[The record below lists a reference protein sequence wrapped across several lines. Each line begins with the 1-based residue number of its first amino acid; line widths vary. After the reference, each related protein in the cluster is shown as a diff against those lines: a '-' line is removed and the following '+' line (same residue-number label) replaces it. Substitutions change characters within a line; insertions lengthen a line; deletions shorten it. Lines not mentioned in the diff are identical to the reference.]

1 MKRNA
6 FSLNKKLEIIK
17 QVDSNSN
24 LTYVV
29 IAKDI
34 CIPVSTLNG
43 IIKQKEEIISQ
54 IADFSSAN
62 KKMRLGKYEKIYNIL
77 LTWFKKQRSQ
87 IYQ

>member
-6 FSLNKKLEIIK
+6 LSLNKKLEIIK

-29 IAKDI
+29 ITKDI
-34 CIPVSTLNG
+34 CIPVSTLNR

-62 KKMRLGKYEKIYNIL
+62 KKMRLGKYEKIDNIL